1 MFRES
6 GDHVK
11 ATKGR
16 VSSKE
21 WIIGLSFVHSQEQ
34 AEGIPFLYCL
44 WDVGV
49 DRMAFCGE
57 SNRQGPAL
65 ARNKPA
71 SHSCQSQNSD
81 CVQENLG
88 MTAFLVNTLLFAVRL
103 QASQKPHIL
112 VLVPYKVHLRS
123 SKTST
128 LNRNTWGP
136 VTIQVIVVAGLSWAR
151 SLSSF
156 SALALLCGP
165 DVWCNVRSST
175 TSLALTRSQGHDI
188 KNIPKDYQVSGGPRS
203 FSHKH

>member
-11 ATKGR
+11 ATEGR

-21 WIIGLSFVHSQEQ
+21 WIVSLSFVHSQEQ

-57 SNRQGPAL
+57 SHRQGAAL

-81 CVQENLG
+81 CAGDLG
-88 MTAFLVNTLLFAVRL
+88 MTDSCERPPFCSQAPGKSKAPHLGAGSLQNTPQIQQDLYFQQKYMGSSYNPKLL
-103 QASQKPHIL
+103 
-112 VLVPYKVHLRS
+112 
-123 SKTST
+123 
-128 LNRNTWGP
+128 
-136 VTIQVIVVAGLSWAR
+136 
-151 SLSSF
+151 
-156 SALALLCGP
+156 
-165 DVWCNVRSST
+165 
-175 TSLALTRSQGHDI
+175 
-188 KNIPKDYQVSGGPRS
+188 
-203 FSHKH
+203 

>member
-34 AEGIPFLYCL
+34 AEGIPFLYHL

-71 SHSCQSQNSD
+71 SQLPKSELLTVCRRIWEWLLS
-81 CVQENLG
+81 L
-88 MTAFLVNTLLFAVRL
+88 NTLLFAIRL
-103 QASQKPHIL
+103 QASQKPHTL
-112 VLVPYKVHLRS
+112 VLVPYKIHLRS

-136 VTIQVIVVAGLSWAR
+136 VTIQSCCSHRTFMGQVFEQFLSIGI
-151 SLSSF
+151 
-156 SALALLCGP
+156 ALWT
-165 DVWCNVRSST
+165 DVWCNVRSFI

>member
-1 MFRES
+1 M
-6 GDHVK
+6 
-11 ATKGR
+11 
-16 VSSKE
+16 VSPTGKDPP
-21 WIIGLSFVHSQEQ
+21 LP
-34 AEGIPFLYCL
+34 GISLPHTAAK
-44 WDVGV
+44 V
-49 DRMAFCGE
+49 RT
-57 SNRQGPAL
+57 P
-65 ARNKPA
+65 
-71 SHSCQSQNSD
+71 D

-112 VLVPYKVHLRS
+112 VLVPYKIHLRS

-136 VTIQVIVVAGLSWAR
+136 VTIQSCCSHRTSMGQVFEQFLSIGI
-151 SLSSF
+151 
-156 SALALLCGP
+156 ALWT
-165 DVWCNVRSST
+165 DVWCNVRSFI